1 MGLQQFYCPLRPCL
15 GTEETHHWNQWSR
28 MRNSSDLPTEHVEN
42 SWSGQH
48 FEFRRILQQ
57 WQIPRWSQ
65 FRVTSSQMGEPYQ
78 WSVRMKDVWHLA
90 KWQNSADDRIVK
102 VTSWS
107 SSSYGSSYDL
117 SCCSLSWS
125 WMVHHCHP
133 LRRPCRC
140 ACPRPPLPLPQHII
154 NHHHHRQHEWNT
166 NMESE
171 CMKTEWS
178 EEPGFYN
185 TTTNRDLP
193 GRLNDFRWRASV
205 VRWELLLPLCS
216 SRGFAMFLDE
226 ILRVV
231 GEKGQTWRIWECRL
245 LRSLWN
251 DTLFGVWLML
261 GVWYSIPMT
270 VSNTN
275 GSTCYPWGSS
285 LAPPCVGQ
293 GVEFPRTWD
302 AGILDRNLKSLE
314 MKYSW
319 LLLSDSCLF
328 ILPIS
333 FLDSSKAAQT
343 NNILMFLLASLII
356 HYTELL
362 HLSASTF
369 IKSTGLSNS
378 ESSNPGF
385 FDCHLWSL
393 GCNRFGC
400 KKFDRDGGLAK
411 QLVAMDLLIFDCSFL
426 NQVYKY
432 VRIVRILRTCLHDSR
447 RRHL

>member
-1 MGLQQFYCPLRPCL
+1 MENVDYFGYFEMTRCL
-15 GTEETHHWNQWSR
+15 GCDQCLGYDTQS
-28 MRNSSDLPTEHVEN
+28 
-42 SWSGQH
+42 
-48 FEFRRILQQ
+48 Q
-57 WQIPRWSQ
+57 WQFPTPT
-65 FRVTSSQMGEPYQ
+65 V
-78 WSVRMKDVWHLA
+78 
-90 KWQNSADDRIVK
+90 
-102 VTSWS
+102 
-107 SSSYGSSYDL
+107 
-117 SCCSLSWS
+117 
-125 WMVHHCHP
+125 
-133 LRRPCRC
+133 
-140 ACPRPPLPLPQHII
+140 LP
-154 NHHHHRQHEWNT
+154 
-166 NMESE
+166 
-171 CMKTEWS
+171 
-178 EEPGFYN
+178 
-185 TTTNRDLP
+185 
-193 GRLNDFRWRASV
+193 A
-205 VRWELLLPLCS
+205 
-216 SRGFAMFLDE
+216 
-226 ILRVV
+226 IL
-231 GEKGQTWRIWECRL
+231 
-245 LRSLWN
+245 
-251 DTLFGVWLML
+251 
-261 GVWYSIPMT
+261 
-270 VSNTN
+270 
-275 GSTCYPWGSS
+275 WGSS

-400 KKFDRDGGLAK
+400 KKFNRDGGLAK

-432 VRIVRILRTCLHDSR
+432 VRIVRILRHASMIIGDDIFNKYRWTVCQAAQVMNASWRWSCDVWDSPGNEF
-447 RRHL
+447 HQKGWLVFGWWHQVHYSSGSVIDIVSATTI

>member
-125 WMVHHCHP
+125 WYITVILFVVLVIVLVLVLLFLFLIIIVSSTTTIIANMNGP
-133 LRRPCRC
+133 LV
-140 ACPRPPLPLPQHII
+140 
-154 NHHHHRQHEWNT
+154 T
-166 NMESE
+166 NMESQ
-171 CMKTEWS
+171 CMKAEWS

-185 TTTNRDLP
+185 TTTNRDLA

-205 VRWELLLPLCS
+205 VRWELLLPLFS
-216 SRGFAMFLDE
+216 SLGFAMFLDE

-231 GEKGQTWRIWECRL
+231 GEKGQTWR
-245 LRSLWN
+245 
-251 DTLFGVWLML
+251 M
-261 GVWYSIPMT
+261 
-270 VSNTN
+270 
-275 GSTCYPWGSS
+275 
-285 LAPPCVGQ
+285 
-293 GVEFPRTWD
+293 
-302 AGILDRNLKSLE
+302 
-314 MKYSW
+314 
-319 LLLSDSCLF
+319 
-328 ILPIS
+328 
-333 FLDSSKAAQT
+333 
-343 NNILMFLLASLII
+343 
-356 HYTELL
+356 
-362 HLSASTF
+362 
-369 IKSTGLSNS
+369 
-378 ESSNPGF
+378 
-385 FDCHLWSL
+385 
-393 GCNRFGC
+393 
-400 KKFDRDGGLAK
+400 
-411 QLVAMDLLIFDCSFL
+411 
-426 NQVYKY
+426 
-432 VRIVRILRTCLHDSR
+432 
-447 RRHL
+447 